1 MLQPMNIFEE
11 LPTLDAPDVSQV
23 IWPDTNQGRPQ

>member
-1 MLQPMNIFEE
+1 MNLFEE